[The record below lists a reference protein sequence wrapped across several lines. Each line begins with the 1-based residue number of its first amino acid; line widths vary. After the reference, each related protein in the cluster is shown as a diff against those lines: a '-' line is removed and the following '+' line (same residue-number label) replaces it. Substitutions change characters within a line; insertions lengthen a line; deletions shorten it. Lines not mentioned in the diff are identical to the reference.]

1 MRLASFAALSPLRR
15 EEPEIRRALIEYL
28 VMALRKFRSVGG
40 LGGLALYVCLI
51 EYLVMALRKFRS
63 VGGLG
68 GLALYVPA
76 VGMSDWLSN
85 ELLIR
90 RDLTGVWLKRG
101 ATARSFRI
109 RSAHPGLTAIR
120 RSS

>member
-1 MRLASFAALSPLRR
+1 MC
-15 EEPEIRRALIEYL
+15 LIEYP
-28 VMALRKFRSVGG
+28 VMALRKV
-40 LGGLALYVCLI
+40 
-51 EYLVMALRKFRS
+51 RS

-76 VGMSDWLSN
+76 VGMSDWFSN

-90 RDLTGVWLKRG
+90 RDLAGVWLKRG
-101 ATARSFRI
+101 ATARTFRI
-109 RSAHPGLTAIR
+109 RSAHSGPIAIR